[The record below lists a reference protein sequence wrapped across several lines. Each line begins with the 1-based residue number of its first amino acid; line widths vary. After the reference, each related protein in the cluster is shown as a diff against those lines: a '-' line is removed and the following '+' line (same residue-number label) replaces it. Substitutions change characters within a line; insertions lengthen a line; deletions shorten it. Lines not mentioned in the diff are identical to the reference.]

1 VTTVSPTEVV
11 PGPSIE
17 TDWRR
22 LSIRM
27 LAVHPVTEFV
37 RALPAVIALLL
48 VGSQREGGWWYGLVG
63 VVAPVLLGLVRWAT
77 TRYRITPTQIEVR
90 RGLLGR
96 SVLTVPRDR
105 VRSVDLTSNVMH
117 RLLGLTRIAIG
128 TGQVDRKKD
137 SGLMLDG
144 LGKSD
149 ALRLREELLHSGHAV
164 VPAQASPT
172 PQQAAPT
179 PQQAQ
184 ASSAR
189 QALTEAQVAILDP
202 AWIRYGPF
210 TLSGLVILGV
220 AGGFAW
226 RTINEAHLNP
236 DRIGPVH
243 TVTNQLAG
251 LPIALAGLEV
261 ALIGLVLVALT
272 STLAY
277 VLAFWNFRLTRTS
290 SHTLHVSR
298 GLLTTRSTTIEERR
312 LRGVEILEPL
322 LLRSA
327 GGARA
332 TAITT
337 GLRRGRGGDRSI
349 SMLLP
354 PAPVSEARRVAA
366 DVLGDDAPVTVML
379 SRHSAAAKRRRV
391 VRALFGSTVVIAA
404 AGFASWQFAN
414 PWWVVAAA
422 VIAIPAGLWL
432 ARDRFASLGHAVVGR
447 RLVFRVGSVV
457 RRRSMIDSEGV
468 IGWKIGQ
475 SFFQRRAGLVTL
487 TATTAAGRQAYA
499 LPDVDDATAVSLADQ
514 VLPGLLEPFLV
525 PVR

>member
-1 VTTVSPTEVV
+1 VTTVSPTEVA
-11 PGPSIE
+11 PGRSIE

-22 LSIRM
+22 LSVRM

-37 RALPAVIALLL
+37 RALPAIIALLL
-48 VGSQREGGWWYGLVG
+48 VGSQREGGWWYGLAG
-63 VVAPVLLGLVRWAT
+63 VVAPVLFGLVRWAT

-137 SGLMLDG
+137 NGLMLDG
-144 LGKSD
+144 LGRSD
-149 ALRLREELLHSGHAV
+149 ALRLREELLHSGHTV
-164 VPAQASPT
+164 VPAQAP
-172 PQQAAPT
+172 AP
-179 PQQAQ
+179 

-189 QALTEAQVAILDP
+189 RALTEAQVAVLDP

-261 ALIGLVLVALT
+261 ALVGLVLVALT

-312 LRGVEILEPL
+312 LRGVEIAEPL

-332 TAITT
+332 AAITT
-337 GLRRGRGGDRSI
+337 GLRRARGGDRSI

-354 PAPVSEARRVAA
+354 PAPVGEARRVAA
-366 DVLGDDAPVTVML
+366 DVLGDDTPVTVTL

-391 VRALFGSTVVIAA
+391 VRALFGSTIVIAA
-404 AGFASWQFAN
+404 AGIASWRLAD

-487 TATTAAGRQAYA
+487 TATTAAGRQAYV